1 MPNINAIHIDKALT
15 NISIRHSNAAYVAE
29 TMFPV
34 VGVAKESDKYF
45 IYGKEHFAQHGT
57 LRADGTESGEYNWTV
72 STASYSCE
80 EYALH
85 VAVTD
90 REKRNADVP
99 IKPYIDATETLT
111 DAIKLDWEIRA
122 QAEATAAASFATGHS
137 AAASTQWD
145 NSTGTVQSDVLTGQ
159 EVIRRAIARYPNTI
173 FIPSRVAMYV
183 AQNSTIQDFIK
194 HTHSDLL
201 TVGPGSWVLPPTLW
215 GMKVV
220 VTMSIK
226 RSSNLGQAETLAD
239 VWDDTVILAYI
250 APSPG
255 LKTLSWGYTFQTQ
268 GWTTKKWREEKRAS
282 DIVEVSTIRDLK
294 VTSTSCAYAISDTI
308 SAANE

>member
-1 MPNINAIHIDKALT
+1 
-15 NISIRHSNAAYVAE
+15 
-29 TMFPV
+29 MFPV
-34 VGVAKESDKYF
+34 VGVAKETDKYF

-72 STASYSCE
+72 SNATYTCE

-90 REKRNADVP
+90 RERKNADVP
-99 IKPYIDATETLT
+99 IKPDIDATEALT

-122 QAEATAAASFATGHS
+122 QAEATAAASVATGHT

-145 NSTGTVQSDVLTGQ
+145 NATGTVEGDILTGQ
-159 EVIRRAIARYPNTI
+159 EVVRRAVARYPNTI

-183 AQNSTIQDFIK
+183 AQNTNIKDLIK
-194 HTHSDLL
+194 HTHDDILK
-201 TVGPGSWVLPPTLW
+201 VGPGSWVLPSMLW
-215 GMKVV
+215 GMRVV
-220 VTMSIK
+220 ITMSIK
-226 RSSNLGQAETLAD
+226 NTANLGAASETIAD
-239 VWDDTVILAYI
+239 VWDDTVIMAYI

-268 GWTTKKWREEKRAS
+268 GWTTKKWREEARNS
-282 DIVEVSTIRDLK
+282 DIVEVSVIRDLK
-294 VTSTSCAYAISDTI
+294 VTCTDCAYTI
-308 SAANE
+308 TNCLQTANE